1 MAIMSSSPD
10 QWEWIGFGIVAA
22 AFVVFAMLEQARPF
36 RTHGKGKLRRWATNI
51 GLYLV
56 ATLALRLVLPLAMVG
71 AAVVAGNRGWGL
83 FNALDWPLWLEA
95 VLAILLLDLAL
106 YLQHWATHRVPLLWR
121 MHRVHHVDRDF
132 DITTAARFHPFEM
145 VLSMGYKMGVVAL
158 LGLAPL
164 AVFVFV
170 TGFAVLTLWTH
181 SNLSLPA
188 SLERTARAVIV
199 TPDMHRIHHSVV
211 RRETDS
217 NYGTFLSGWDRLFG
231 TYVGEA
237 HAAQRT
243 MDIGLANYRDD
254 RPSRFGWSM
263 MLPLLPNRGDD

>member
-1 MAIMSSSPD
+1 MELFGLEASVLSLAI
-10 QWEWIGFGIVAA
+10 IATGILLLAGIELAV
-22 AFVVFAMLEQARPF
+22 PF
-36 RTHGKGKLRRWATNI
+36 RAFSQPRLRRWLTNL
-51 GLYLV
+51 GLFALDS
-56 ATLALRLVLPLAMVG
+56 LALRLLLPLAMIG
-71 AAVVAGNRGWGL
+71 TAVLAEERGWGL

-106 YLQHWATHRVPLLWR
+106 FLQHWATHRVPLLWR

-132 DITTAARFHPFEM
+132 DITTAARFHPFEI
-145 VLSMGYKMGVVAL
+145 VPSMGYKMGVVAL
-158 LGLAPL
+158 FGMGPL

-170 TGFAVLTLWTH
+170 TGFTVLTLWTH
-181 SNLSLPA
+181 SNLSLPPVF
-188 SLERTARAVIV
+188 ERLVRAVIV

-237 HAAQRT
+237 SKPQRS
-243 MDIGLANYRDD
+243 IKLGLAGYQDD
-254 RPSRFGWSM
+254 RPARLGWSLLVPF
-263 MLPLLPNRGDD
+263 LPAQDDK